1 LPGVFYY
8 DAPSAR
14 GNGRV
19 EFVMTASKQRDEN
32 GTGAAPDAQ
41 RRPFD
46 TSDLA
51 RLPQPNSS
59 DPPYRPFWVNDDTAQ
74 DR

>member
-1 LPGVFYY
+1 
-8 DAPSAR
+8 
-14 GNGRV
+14 
-19 EFVMTASKQRDEN
+19 MTASKQRDEN

-59 DPPYRPFWVNDDTAQ
+59 DPPYRPFWVNDETAQ